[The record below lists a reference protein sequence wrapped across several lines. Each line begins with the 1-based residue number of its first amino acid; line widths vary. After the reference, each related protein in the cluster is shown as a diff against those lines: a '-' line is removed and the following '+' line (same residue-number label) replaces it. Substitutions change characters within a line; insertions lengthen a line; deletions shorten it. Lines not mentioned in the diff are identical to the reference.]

1 MRSRSPAAAKRI
13 RRRLEPRGARTLP
26 VGAVAPGSTLPSTAG
41 TDVTLSEFRGRR
53 HVLLAFFP
61 LAFTSTCTAENCAFS
76 EDYDAFERAGTIVLP
91 ISVDSVP
98 TLKEYKAKHAM
109 RQDLLS
115 DFKREVS
122 RTYRVLLED
131 RFFSKRAYF
140 LIDRQGILRWR
151 HIEAE
156 LGARRDTLFRAARVR
171 GQVVRTLVEV
181 PVEFSAAPMPAIK
194 MHIAGDVYRE
204 TDVEERPHLMSGP
217 PLAYPAPMLLSR
229 ISGRVII
236 EAVID
241 TTGRVEDGTV
251 RVLVS
256 SDARFN
262 EAAKDYVRAARFT
275 PGRLAGSAVRVRFEM
290 PVEFKPPTR
299 N

>member
-1 MRSRSPAAAKRI
+1 MLIGVVVAGACGSTVFVPPPPSPQRVYGASEVDERPEIVQTPPLHYPEGGREGVVVVRVVIDTAGNPEPATALVVQGSDSVLAAA
-13 RRRLEPRGARTLP
+13 ARTL
-26 VGAVAPGSTLPSTAG
+26 
-41 TDVTLSEFRGRR
+41 
-53 HVLLAFFP
+53 VL
-61 LAFTSTCTAENCAFS
+61 N
-76 EDYDAFERAGTIVLP
+76 
-91 ISVDSVP
+91 
-98 TLKEYKAKHAM
+98 
-109 RQDLLS
+109 
-115 DFKREVS
+115 
-122 RTYRVLLED
+122 
-131 RFFSKRAYF
+131 
-140 LIDRQGILRWR
+140 
-151 HIEAE
+151 
-156 LGARRDTLFRAARVR
+156 TLFRAARVR

-194 MHIAGDVYRE
+194 MHIAGDVYSE
-204 TDVEERPHLMSGP
+204 ADVEVRPHLMSGP

-251 RVLVS
+251 RVLES

-275 PGRLAGSAVRVRFEM
+275 PGRLAGSTVRVRFEM
-290 PVEFKPPTR
+290 SVEFKPPTR

>member
-1 MRSRSPAAAKRI
+1 MLIGVAVAGACGSTAFVAPPPSPQRVYGASEVDERPEIVQTPPLHYPEGGRQGVVVVRVVIDTAGNPEPATALVVQGSDSVLAAA
-13 RRRLEPRGARTLP
+13 ARTL
-26 VGAVAPGSTLPSTAG
+26 V
-41 TDVTLSEFRGRR
+41 R
-53 HVLLAFFP
+53 
-61 LAFTSTCTAENCAFS
+61 N
-76 EDYDAFERAGTIVLP
+76 
-91 ISVDSVP
+91 
-98 TLKEYKAKHAM
+98 
-109 RQDLLS
+109 
-115 DFKREVS
+115 
-122 RTYRVLLED
+122 
-131 RFFSKRAYF
+131 
-140 LIDRQGILRWR
+140 
-151 HIEAE
+151 
-156 LGARRDTLFRAARVR
+156 TLFRAARVR

-181 PVEFSAAPMPAIK
+181 PVEFS
-194 MHIAGDVYRE
+194 
-204 TDVEERPHLMSGP
+204 
-217 PLAYPAPMLLSR
+217 PAPMLLSR

>member
-1 MRSRSPAAAKRI
+1 MLIGVAVAGACGSTVFVPPPPSPQRVYGVTEVDQRPEIVQTPPLHYPEGGREGVVVVRVVIDTAGNPEPATALVVQGSDSVLAAAA
-13 RRRLEPRGARTLP
+13 RRL
-26 VGAVAPGSTLPSTAG
+26 
-41 TDVTLSEFRGRR
+41 
-53 HVLLAFFP
+53 VL
-61 LAFTSTCTAENCAFS
+61 N
-76 EDYDAFERAGTIVLP
+76 
-91 ISVDSVP
+91 
-98 TLKEYKAKHAM
+98 
-109 RQDLLS
+109 
-115 DFKREVS
+115 
-122 RTYRVLLED
+122 
-131 RFFSKRAYF
+131 
-140 LIDRQGILRWR
+140 
-151 HIEAE
+151 
-156 LGARRDTLFRAARVR
+156 TLFRAARVR

-181 PVEFSAAPMPAIK
+181 PVEFSVASAAPTIK
-194 MHIAGDVYRE
+194 MHIAGDVYSE
-204 TDVEERPHLMSGP
+204 ADVEERPHLMSGP

-251 RVLVS
+251 RVLES

-262 EAAKDYVRAARFT
+262 EAAKNYVRAARFT

>member
-1 MRSRSPAAAKRI
+1 
-13 RRRLEPRGARTLP
+13 
-26 VGAVAPGSTLPSTAG
+26 
-41 TDVTLSEFRGRR
+41 
-53 HVLLAFFP
+53 VL
-61 LAFTSTCTAENCAFS
+61 N
-76 EDYDAFERAGTIVLP
+76 
-91 ISVDSVP
+91 
-98 TLKEYKAKHAM
+98 
-109 RQDLLS
+109 
-115 DFKREVS
+115 
-122 RTYRVLLED
+122 
-131 RFFSKRAYF
+131 
-140 LIDRQGILRWR
+140 
-151 HIEAE
+151 
-156 LGARRDTLFRAARVR
+156 TLFRAARVR

-194 MHIAGDVYRE
+194 MHIAGDVYSE
-204 TDVEERPHLMSGP
+204 ADAEERPHLMSGP

-275 PGRLAGSAVRVRFEM
+275 PGRLAGRAVRVRFEM